1 MAKIQK
7 NSKEKQKKLIRRG
20 EIYLT
25 SFDPSVGREIRKTR
39 PALIIQ
45 NDIGNAYSS
54 LTIVAAI
61 TSKISPVPY
70 PVEVITSP
78 TKQNGLRT
86 NSSIR
91 LDQIR
96 AIDKLRLIKRLG
108 TIDPLTMQKVNE
120 AIKISLGL
128 VEF

>member
-7 NSKEKQKKLIRRG
+7 NSKEKQKELIRRG

-25 SFDPSVGREIRKTR
+25 SFDPSIGREIRKTR

-70 PVEVITSP
+70 PIEVITAP

-96 AIDKLRLIKRLG
+96 AVDKSRLIKRLG
-108 TIDPLTMQKVNE
+108 AIDPSTMQKVNE

-128 VEF
+128 IEI